1 LPPEGGASSVFLS
14 PVLSMLRVTP
24 LTAPAQNQRSCIT
37 RKYNKTKMEDIVMK
51 NKFKLLVIGIV
62 SLIIP
67 FNACDEFGNDK
78 NFYWEY
84 EFVNQ
89 TQYSI
94 QISVNKG
101 YKLSNEKDSNSP
113 EYNSD
118 IYLYYNSN
126 KIIYIKSD
134 AVDFQWTA
142 SYNSGNNKYIYAV
155 TNGSTVIFKE
165 RRVL

>member
-1 LPPEGGASSVFLS
+1 
-14 PVLSMLRVTP
+14 
-24 LTAPAQNQRSCIT
+24 
-37 RKYNKTKMEDIVMK
+37 MK

-67 FNACDEFGNDK
+67 FNACDALVNNDD
-78 NFYWEY
+78 FYWEY

-89 TQYSI
+89 TQYGI

-101 YKLSNEKDSNSP
+101 YKLSNEKDSDNEIHP
-113 EYNSD
+113 ELNSD
-118 IYLYYNSN
+118 IYLYSNSN
-126 KIIYIKSD
+126 KIIYINSD

-142 SYNSGNNKYIYAV
+142 SYNNKYIYAV